1 MGVINMTPDSFSHDG
16 LLSSGEDV
24 ALRAET
30 LVSAGADILDI
41 GGESTRPGYSP
52 VSVEEELQR
61 VIPAIRAVRRRLAV
75 PLSVDTSKAEVA
87 RAALDEGVD
96 IVNDVSGLSDP
107 GMAPLV
113 AGAGAYLVLVDSSR
127 VGAGE
132 DVIKAIVANLRTLL
146 TRTEASGVRHERV
159 LVDPGFGFGKSWRQ
173 NLELIRRLGEL
184 RSLATPVLVG
194 PSRKG
199 TIARVLGGA
208 VDDRLE
214 GTAALATLAVAGGT
228 DILRVHDV
236 AAMARVARIADRL
249 SR

>member
-1 MGVINMTPDSFSHDG
+1 
-16 LLSSGEDV
+16 
-24 ALRAET
+24 
-30 LVSAGADILDI
+30 
-41 GGESTRPGYSP
+41 
-52 VSVEEELQR
+52 
-61 VIPAIRAVRRRLAV
+61 
-75 PLSVDTSKAEVA
+75 
-87 RAALDEGVD
+87 
-96 IVNDVSGLSDP
+96 
-107 GMAPLV
+107 
-113 AGAGAYLVLVDSSR
+113 
-127 VGAGE
+127 
-132 DVIKAIVANLRTLL
+132 
-146 TRTEASGVRHERV
+146 